1 LRGVAFDAI
10 FKFEEAIILYI
21 EALKYEVDHK
31 DLIIKSI
38 AQTVAKFLSRLELL
52 EETACM

>member
-1 LRGVAFDAI
+1 MRGVAFDAI